1 MSLWQTELDQT
12 FSPNSFINQSRQTYL
27 AADMDLFV
35 LSLPKAIIRKKRMGD
50 LTNRKGEK
58 TRKKN

>member
-35 LSLPKAIIRKKRMGD
+35 WSLPKAIIRKKEMGD
-50 LTNRKGEK
+50 LINPKV
-58 TRKKN
+58 KKPER